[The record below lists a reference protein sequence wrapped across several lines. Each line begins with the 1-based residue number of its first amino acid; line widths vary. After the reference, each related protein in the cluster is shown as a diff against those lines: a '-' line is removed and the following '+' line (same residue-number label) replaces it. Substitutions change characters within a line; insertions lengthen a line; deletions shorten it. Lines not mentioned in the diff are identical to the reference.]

1 MPADEAKKSN
11 DLPLP
16 QLLQGVVTLRRISAG
31 SYGTVYLGRDA
42 ARRELAIKAVSPK
55 ISIEA
60 QERERQGLVCFL
72 SEFQNGGEHLL
83 GIHQISP
90 AGEPLRYSMELADNL
105 NDPNSSDDY
114 QAASLAAWIG
124 RHGPQPVKVAVD
136 CMHQLIEGVAAL
148 HTRGLMHRDIKPENI
163 YFVRGRLKI
172 GDLGLVTRYGDAE
185 RTLIGTREYIP
196 EDMKSASPEM
206 DLYALGKILYTIT
219 TGLAAGEYPRIP
231 KNMVDDAALKELNQ
245 FLLSRAC
252 AREPSRRFHTA
263 SAFREAFD
271 AVCNPA
277 ERARRRQRILRRAFI
292 AAQLTFVAILITILA
307 MRPWRHGPAGP
318 DIPAPDEYIPIN
330 QAWDERIPPTNESF
344 RLAFSELLDDE
355 TPRLQNEATA
365 IFPNNPVN
373 TKEFELYFEV
383 TTDQPRTTLTAEFHQ
398 PGNEKPFKTVK
409 CVVTPRGVFD
419 ARTVIDAPGRE
430 SQTWG
435 IRIVPHEGELLLLAN
450 GRAFLSTPMNNF
462 TTPWTLQ
469 LKLSSEEKGD
479 LRISRFCCFTS
490 GTQLGKKP

>member
-172 GDLGLVTRYGDAE
+172 GDLGLVTRYGDA
-185 RTLIGTREYIP
+185 
-196 EDMKSASPEM
+196 
-206 DLYALGKILYTIT
+206 
-219 TGLAAGEYPRIP
+219 
-231 KNMVDDAALKELNQ
+231 
-245 FLLSRAC
+245 
-252 AREPSRRFHTA
+252 
-263 SAFREAFD
+263 
-271 AVCNPA
+271 
-277 ERARRRQRILRRAFI
+277 
-292 AAQLTFVAILITILA
+292 
-307 MRPWRHGPAGP
+307 
-318 DIPAPDEYIPIN
+318 
-330 QAWDERIPPTNESF
+330 
-344 RLAFSELLDDE
+344 
-355 TPRLQNEATA
+355 
-365 IFPNNPVN
+365 
-373 TKEFELYFEV
+373 
-383 TTDQPRTTLTAEFHQ
+383 
-398 PGNEKPFKTVK
+398 
-409 CVVTPRGVFD
+409 
-419 ARTVIDAPGRE
+419 
-430 SQTWG
+430 
-435 IRIVPHEGELLLLAN
+435 
-450 GRAFLSTPMNNF
+450 
-462 TTPWTLQ
+462 
-469 LKLSSEEKGD
+469 
-479 LRISRFCCFTS
+479 
-490 GTQLGKKP
+490 